1 MRDFKLIYTDLQGF
15 DIDIK
20 DGQAVYVDEKGHTQD
35 QRAAV
40 GAAIIKGTI
49 PGKRDV
55 GVDWSQQL
63 DDGVANSAFVDM
75 YNQASLMIQE
85 VASGDGQVNQGYIP
99 LFLPEED
106 GTVSLRVLRGTA

>member
-20 DGQAVYVDEKGHTQD
+20 NGQAVYVDEQGHTQD

-49 PGKRDV
+49 PGKRDL

-63 DDGVANSAFVDM
+63 DRGVADTYVDM

-85 VASGDGQVNQGYIP
+85 VAGGDGQVNQGYIP

-106 GTVSLRVLRGTA
+106 GTISLRVLRGTA